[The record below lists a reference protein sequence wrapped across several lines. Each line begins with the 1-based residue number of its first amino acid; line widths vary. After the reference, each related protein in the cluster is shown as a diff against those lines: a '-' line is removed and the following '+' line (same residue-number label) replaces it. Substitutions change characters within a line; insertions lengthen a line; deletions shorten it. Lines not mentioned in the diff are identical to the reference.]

1 MNYFEKAVEDY
12 AKKTKEFY
20 NYKMQRDIFRFN
32 QTVEKMTAD
41 GKCPENSQILFLNC
55 RYCPVFL
62 AMETNDNLRFR
73 CDHISPERRR
83 EIIAMEVKMTPEEWD
98 EYWSVEKS
106 QNASS

>member
-12 AKKTKEFY
+12 AKKMKEFY
-20 NYKMQRDIFRFN
+20 DYKMKRDINRFN
-32 QTVEKMTAD
+32 QAVEKMTAD

-62 AMETNDNLRFR
+62 ARETNDNLFFH
-73 CDHISPERRR
+73 CNEISPQKRR
-83 EIIAMEVKMTPEEWD
+83 ELMAMELKMTSEEWD
-98 EYWSVEKS
+98 EFWSVEKS